1 MLNPGRR
8 SLGRGLEA
16 KAHCVTLE
24 PHTIRKRRKS
34 SAFDATLAPVL
45 SGTISY
51 LNPQSFCHFAGVS
64 TDRGLG
70 SLE

>member
-1 MLNPGRR
+1 MLNLGRR

-16 KAHCVTLE
+16 KASCVTLA

-34 SAFDATLAPVL
+34 SAFDATLWPAL
-45 SGTISY
+45 SGIISY
-51 LNPQSFCHFAGVS
+51 LNSQPFSYFAKVS